1 MYKNIIL
8 IPYRNRQEHLDLFLK
23 QLIFLFCKYLTPFKI
38 IVIEQLNEKQ
48 FNRAILLNIGYLL
61 YKDQTKFFF
70 HHDVDLIPT
79 EETIKNL
86 YIDEKYDILRIY
98 NGHNSSLG
106 GIVKFKKEVYEQIN
120 GLPNYIW
127 GWGIEDRVFY
137 YRCETLKLN
146 ISNNFT
152 NKDNFLF
159 LKHTSNAYIYKDIKK
174 EISENE
180 NYIYHNETEE
190 NKIKHMLSSGLNNL
204 NFKIIAKKELNQFTT
219 LIQVDI

>member
-8 IPYRNRQEHLDLFLK
+8 IPYRNRQEHLNLFLK
-23 QLIFLFCKYLTPFKI
+23 QTISLFSKYLKPFKI
-38 IVIEQLNEKQ
+38 IVIEQLNEKK

-61 YKDQTKFFF
+61 YKDETTFLF
-70 HHDVDLIPT
+70 HHDVDLVPM

-86 YIDEKYDILRIY
+86 YTDEKYDILRIY
-98 NGHNSSLG
+98 NGHNCSLG
-106 GIVKFKKEVYEQIN
+106 GVVKFKKEIYEQIN

-127 GWGIEDRVFY
+127 GWGIEDRAFY
-137 YRCETLKLN
+137 YRCITLKLN

-152 NKDNFLF
+152 NKDNFSF
-159 LKHTSNAYIYKDIKK
+159 LKHSGNGYIFEEIKK
-174 EISENE
+174 RISENE
-180 NYIYHNETEE
+180 NYIYHNETKE

-204 NFKIIAKKELNQFTT
+204 NFEIIAKKQLNQFTT

>member
-8 IPYRNRQEHLDLFLK
+8 IPYRNRQEHLNLFLK
-23 QLIFLFCKYLTPFKI
+23 QTISLFSKYLKPFKI
-38 IVIEQLNEKQ
+38 IVIEQLNEKK

-61 YKDQTKFFF
+61 YKDETTFLF
-70 HHDVDLIPT
+70 HHDVDLIPM

-86 YIDEKYDILRIY
+86 YTDEKYDILRIY

-106 GIVKFKKEVYEQIN
+106 GVVKFKKEIYEQIN

-127 GWGIEDRVFY
+127 GWGIEDRAFY
-137 YRCETLKLN
+137 YRCITLKLN

-159 LKHTSNAYIYKDIKK
+159 LKHSCNGYIFEEIKK
-174 EISENE
+174 RISENE
-180 NYIYHNETEE
+180 NYIYHNETKE

-204 NFKIIAKKELNQFTT
+204 NFEIIAKKQLNQFTT